1 MNQPTRTCEELAV
14 CQSRQPPCNECKPS
28 EGRESVIR
36 LMEAFRTSAIKS
48 LPEPKP

>member
-1 MNQPTRTCEELAV
+1 MNEPQRTCEELGV
-14 CQSRQPPCNECKPS
+14 CQDRLPPCNECKPS

-36 LMEAFRTSAIKS
+36 LLEAFRTSAIKF

>member
-14 CQSRQPPCNECKPS
+14 CQARLPPCNECKPS

-36 LMEAFRTSAIKS
+36 LMEAFRTSAIKY
-48 LPEPKP
+48 LPEQK